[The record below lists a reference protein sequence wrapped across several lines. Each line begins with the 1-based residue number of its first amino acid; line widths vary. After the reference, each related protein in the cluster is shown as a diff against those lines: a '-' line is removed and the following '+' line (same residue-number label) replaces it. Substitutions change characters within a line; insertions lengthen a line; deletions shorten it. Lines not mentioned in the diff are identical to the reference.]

1 MAKAALLLLLAAAP
15 AEAFFGRFG
24 KQRTVGNADVA
35 DESCPHVGVSA
46 LDTALYAAHSQG
58 DYTKQSNLQ
67 VDDTKFQCMTN
78 IPGASAEE
86 TLATLHY
93 GFDDNQQVLHLAI
106 EADVGENGWLSLA
119 FPTLRGMAPADAVVA
134 YAPTAGEEHKVE
146 TMAINGLAR
155 FLMAP
160 DDQQLLS
167 SGFKK
172 QPDGRS
178 LLWFSRNL
186 ANGGRVVIDPDS
198 TLTINYAFGTG
209 ADIAYHGPRG
219 RGSVRVPIRRVV
231 VKALDEQLELLG
243 VTEAKAA
250 EPESDSEPAA
260 MAEAE
265 PAAMAEAEPAAMAEA
280 EAEPTA
286 GGVAD
291 ELEAAAALE
300 AEVQPTDEVSS
311 EVASILEAVDAIA
324 LAPATE
330 EVTEEVEIEYTGLCP
345 SVESRIR
352 TNEDAADAMKNA
364 AITRRQQMRSERASQ
379 SEINSRIVHEI
390 ALLRDLLDIGEDPS
404 FVSAVSTATR
414 VAAEQSQPEFDDY
427 YEYDEP
433 LVTAMSGPS
442 AWAKPA
448 LGATMSRDAPK
459 GFDQNLLLDQ
469 QLNALAGSYAKKLRP
484 ESAPGTRRRML
495 QDEACCPSLLPRL
508 DAIEMRLESMRKLR
522 SRDNADDDDTDTNQ
536 ADINRRIVAEL
547 GH

>member
-1 MAKAALLLLLAAAP
+1 
-15 AEAFFGRFG
+15 
-24 KQRTVGNADVA
+24 
-35 DESCPHVGVSA
+35 
-46 LDTALYAAHSQG
+46 
-58 DYTKQSNLQ
+58 
-67 VDDTKFQCMTN
+67 
-78 IPGASAEE
+78 
-86 TLATLHY
+86 
-93 GFDDNQQVLHLAI
+93 
-106 EADVGENGWLSLA
+106 
-119 FPTLRGMAPADAVVA
+119 
-134 YAPTAGEEHKVE
+134 
-146 TMAINGLAR
+146 
-155 FLMAP
+155 
-160 DDQQLLS
+160 
-167 SGFKK
+167 
-172 QPDGRS
+172 
-178 LLWFSRNL
+178 
-186 ANGGRVVIDPDS
+186 
-198 TLTINYAFGTG
+198 
-209 ADIAYHGPRG
+209 
-219 RGSVRVPIRRVV
+219 
-231 VKALDEQLELLG
+231 
-243 VTEAKAA
+243 
-250 EPESDSEPAA
+250 
-260 MAEAE
+260 
-265 PAAMAEAEPAAMAEA
+265 MAEA

-522 SRDNADDDDTDTNQ
+522 SRDNAADDDTDTNQ

-547 GH
+547 GHLREAVQGVMDANTGGTRRRLLQEDGCPSSLIARVDALESRLDGMRKARAKDTRVAAASEERQVDVNAKIVNELGKLRAAVSEATGGL